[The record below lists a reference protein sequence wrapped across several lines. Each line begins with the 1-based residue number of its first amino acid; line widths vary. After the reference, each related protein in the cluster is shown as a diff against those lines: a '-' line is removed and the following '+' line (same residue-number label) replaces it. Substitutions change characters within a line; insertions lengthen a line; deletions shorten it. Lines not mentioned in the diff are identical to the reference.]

1 MNLKQWAA
9 RRRPARRFD
18 CGSHGPLTVA
28 EMIKVS
34 GLSESSIR
42 NRIARGVVGDRL
54 IAPRQQGVRGNVDYV
69 EGLHLDSVAAN
80 LHKAILIG
88 RDFAARVP
96 TVHELK
102 NKYGMSRATA
112 YRWRAAIAAAN
123 GVAA

>member
-1 MNLKQWAA
+1 MSPQKWTGKG
-9 RRRPARRFD
+9 RPGRKFD
-18 CGSHGPLTVA
+18 CGACGALTVA

-34 GLSESSIR
+34 GLAESSIR
-42 NRIARGVVGDRL
+42 NRIARGVVGVRL
-54 IAPRQQGVRGNVDYV
+54 IAPRQQGVRGHADYV
-69 EGLHLDSVAAN
+69 EGLHLDPVAVR

-88 RDFAARVP
+88 RAFAARVP

-102 NKYGMSRATA
+102 SRYGMSRATA